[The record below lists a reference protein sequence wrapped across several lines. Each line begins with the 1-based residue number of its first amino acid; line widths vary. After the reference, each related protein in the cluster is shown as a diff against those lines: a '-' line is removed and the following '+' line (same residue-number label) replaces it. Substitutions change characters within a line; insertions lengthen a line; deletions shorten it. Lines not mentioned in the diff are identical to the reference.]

1 MIFCRYYLI
10 KTLPKNEI
18 PKNQKAKNL
27 QNLQWTSNHKN
38 IVLEFINE
46 PKSPNVIPYSDF
58 SKPFVVNFDVSEK
71 GLGAVLYQKLD
82 GMKKL

>member
-1 MIFCRYYLI
+1 MSLLSDKNATQKRNSKKSKGQKSSKELI
-10 KTLPKNEI
+10 
-18 PKNQKAKNL
+18 
-27 QNLQWTSNHKN
+27 QWTSNHKN